1 MSLAVLAFSVPNA
14 TNSCVVSQAQ
24 NIATLRPDAWYLTD
38 SHPFNIVRVR

>member
-14 TNSCVVSQAQ
+14 ANSCIVSQTQ

-38 SHPFNIVRVR
+38 SHPFNIIMVR